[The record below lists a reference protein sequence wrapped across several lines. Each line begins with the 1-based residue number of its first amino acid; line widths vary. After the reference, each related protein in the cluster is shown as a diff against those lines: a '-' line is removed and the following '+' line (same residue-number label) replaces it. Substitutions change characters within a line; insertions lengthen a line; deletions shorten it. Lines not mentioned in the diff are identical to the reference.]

1 MTKKYLKK
9 IIAQNSDDLRTISAI
24 CSEALVNQSEIKYL
38 KKNKVFLIPI
48 ERLHK
53 EDNKNKNV
61 IRSIIKFDYIDAS
74 KSKNIDLNNK
84 DKTLKMLA
92 IDIFKKDQNYEI
104 VLLFLNN
111 EAITLT
117 SEVIE
122 VTLEDLNE
130 TLWELLIAKE
140 AKILK
145 IYNQYLM

>member
-61 IRSIIKFDYIDAS
+61 IKSIIKFDYIDAS
-74 KSKNIDLNNK
+74 RSKNINLSNK
-84 DKTLKMLA
+84 DKTLKILA

-104 VLLFLNN
+104 VLLFFNN

-122 VTLEDLNE
+122 VTLEDLDE
-130 TLWELLIAKE
+130 TL
-140 AKILK
+140 
-145 IYNQYLM
+145 

>member
-24 CSEALVNQSEIKYL
+24 CSEALVNQAEIKYL

-74 KSKNIDLNNK
+74 KSKNIDFNNK

-104 VLLFLNN
+104 VLLFFNN

-122 VTLEDLNE
+122 VTLEDLE
-130 TLWELLIAKE
+130 EML
-140 AKILK
+140 
-145 IYNQYLM
+145 

>member
-9 IIAQNSDDLRTISAI
+9 IIAQNSEDLRTISAI

-48 ERLHK
+48 ESPHI
-53 EDNKNKNV
+53 ENNKNKNV
-61 IRSIIKFDYIDAS
+61 IKSIIKFDYIDAS
-74 KSKNIDLNNK
+74 RSKNIDLNNK
-84 DKTLKMLA
+84 DKTLKIFA

-104 VLLFLNN
+104 VLLFFNN

-130 TLWELLIAKE
+130 TL
-140 AKILK
+140 
-145 IYNQYLM
+145 

>member
-9 IIAQNSDDLRTISAI
+9 IIAQNSEDLRTISAI

-48 ERLHK
+48 ERSQK
-53 EDNKNKNV
+53 ENNKNKNV
-61 IRSIIKFDYIDAS
+61 IKSIIKFDYIDAS
-74 KSKNIDLNNK
+74 RSKNIDLNNK
-84 DKTLKMLA
+84 DKTLKIFA

-104 VLLFLNN
+104 VLLFFNN

-122 VTLEDLNE
+122 VTLEDLDE
-130 TLWELLIAKE
+130 TL
-140 AKILK
+140 
-145 IYNQYLM
+145 

>member
-1 MTKKYLKK
+1 MKK
-9 IIAQNSDDLRTISAI
+9 IIAQNSEDLRTISAI

-104 VLLFLNN
+104 VLLFFNN

-122 VTLEDLNE
+122 VTLEDLDE
-130 TLWELLIAKE
+130 TL
-140 AKILK
+140 
-145 IYNQYLM
+145 

>member
-1 MTKKYLKK
+1 MKK
-9 IIAQNSDDLRTISAI
+9 IIAQNSEDLRTISAI

-61 IRSIIKFDYIDAS
+61 IKSIIKFDYIDAS

-104 VLLFLNN
+104 VLLFFNN

-122 VTLEDLNE
+122 VTLEDLDE
-130 TLWELLIAKE
+130 TL
-140 AKILK
+140 
-145 IYNQYLM
+145 

>member
-9 IIAQNSDDLRTISAI
+9 IIAQNSEDLRTISAI

-48 ERLHK
+48 ERSQK
-53 EDNKNKNV
+53 ENNKNKNV
-61 IRSIIKFDYIDAS
+61 IKSIIKFDYIDAS
-74 KSKNIDLNNK
+74 RSKNIDLNNT
-84 DKTLKMLA
+84 DKTLKIFA

-104 VLLFLNN
+104 VLLFFNN

-122 VTLEDLNE
+122 VTLEDLDE
-130 TLWELLIAKE
+130 TL
-140 AKILK
+140 
-145 IYNQYLM
+145 

>member
-1 MTKKYLKK
+1 LTKKYLKK
-9 IIAQNSDDLRTISAI
+9 IIAQNSEDLTTISAI

-53 EDNKNKNV
+53 EDKNNKIV
-61 IRSIIKFDYIDAS
+61 IKSIIKFDYIDAS
-74 KSKNIDLNNK
+74 RSKNIDLNNK
-84 DKTLKMLA
+84 DKTLKILA

-104 VLLFLNN
+104 VLLFFNN

-122 VTLEDLNE
+122 VTLEDLE
-130 TLWELLIAKE
+130 EML
-140 AKILK
+140 
-145 IYNQYLM
+145 

>member
-9 IIAQNSDDLRTISAI
+9 IIAQNSEDLRTISAI

-48 ERLHK
+48 ERHHK
-53 EDNKNKNV
+53 ENNKNNNIIK
-61 IRSIIKFDYIDAS
+61 SIIKFDYIDAS
-74 KSKNIDLNNK
+74 RSKNINLSNK
-84 DKTLKMLA
+84 DKTLKILA

-130 TLWELLIAKE
+130 TL
-140 AKILK
+140 
-145 IYNQYLM
+145 

>member
-9 IIAQNSDDLRTISAI
+9 IIAQNSEDLRTISAI

-48 ERLHK
+48 ERYHK
-53 EDNKNKNV
+53 ENNKNKNV
-61 IRSIIKFDYIDAS
+61 IKSIIKFDYIDAS
-74 KSKNIDLNNK
+74 RSKNIDLNNK
-84 DKTLKMLA
+84 DKTLKIFA

-104 VLLFLNN
+104 VLLFFNN

-122 VTLEDLNE
+122 VTLEDLDE
-130 TLWELLIAKE
+130 TL
-140 AKILK
+140 
-145 IYNQYLM
+145 

>member
-24 CSEALVNQSEIKYL
+24 CSEALVNQAEIKYL

-104 VLLFLNN
+104 VLLFFNN

-122 VTLEDLNE
+122 VTLEDLE
-130 TLWELLIAKE
+130 EML
-140 AKILK
+140 
-145 IYNQYLM
+145 

>member
-24 CSEALVNQSEIKYL
+24 CSEALVNQAEIKYL

-53 EDNKNKNV
+53 EDNKSKNV

-104 VLLFLNN
+104 VLLFFNN

-122 VTLEDLNE
+122 VTLEDLDE
-130 TLWELLIAKE
+130 TL
-140 AKILK
+140 
-145 IYNQYLM
+145 

>member
-1 MTKKYLKK
+1 MKK
-9 IIAQNSDDLRTISAI
+9 IIAQNSEDLRTISAI

-53 EDNKNKNV
+53 EDNKSKNV

-104 VLLFLNN
+104 VLLFFNN

-122 VTLEDLNE
+122 VTLEDLNK
-130 TLWELLIAKE
+130 TL
-140 AKILK
+140 
-145 IYNQYLM
+145 

>member
-9 IIAQNSDDLRTISAI
+9 IIAQNSEDLRIISAI
-24 CSEALVNQSEIKYL
+24 CSAALVNQSEIKYL

-104 VLLFLNN
+104 VLLFFNN

-122 VTLEDLNE
+122 VTLEDLE
-130 TLWELLIAKE
+130 EML
-140 AKILK
+140 
-145 IYNQYLM
+145 

>member
-9 IIAQNSDDLRTISAI
+9 IIAQNSEDLRTISAI

-48 ERLHK
+48 ERSNK
-53 EDNKNKNV
+53 ENNKNKNV
-61 IRSIIKFDYIDAS
+61 IKSIIKFDYIDAS
-74 KSKNIDLNNK
+74 RSKNIDLNNK
-84 DKTLKMLA
+84 DKTLKIFA

-104 VLLFLNN
+104 VLLFFNN

-122 VTLEDLNE
+122 VTLEDLDE
-130 TLWELLIAKE
+130 TL
-140 AKILK
+140 
-145 IYNQYLM
+145 

>member
-1 MTKKYLKK
+1 MKK
-9 IIAQNSDDLRTISAI
+9 IIAQNSEDLRTISAI

-61 IRSIIKFDYIDAS
+61 IKSIIKFDYIDAS
-74 KSKNIDLNNK
+74 RSKNIDLNNK
-84 DKTLKMLA
+84 DKTLKILA

-104 VLLFLNN
+104 VLLFFNN

-122 VTLEDLNE
+122 VTLEDLDE
-130 TLWELLIAKE
+130 TL
-140 AKILK
+140 
-145 IYNQYLM
+145 

>member
-104 VLLFLNN
+104 VLLFFNN

-122 VTLEDLNE
+122 VTLEDLE
-130 TLWELLIAKE
+130 EML
-140 AKILK
+140 
-145 IYNQYLM
+145 

>member
-1 MTKKYLKK
+1 MKK
-9 IIAQNSDDLRTISAI
+9 IIAQNSEDLRTISAI

-61 IRSIIKFDYIDAS
+61 IKSIIKFDYIDAS
-74 KSKNIDLNNK
+74 RSKNINLSNK
-84 DKTLKMLA
+84 DKTLKILA

-104 VLLFLNN
+104 VLLFFNN

-122 VTLEDLNE
+122 VTLEDLDE
-130 TLWELLIAKE
+130 TL
-140 AKILK
+140 
-145 IYNQYLM
+145 

>member
-104 VLLFLNN
+104 VLLFFNN

-130 TLWELLIAKE
+130 TL
-140 AKILK
+140 
-145 IYNQYLM
+145 

>member
-9 IIAQNSDDLRTISAI
+9 IIAQNSEDLRTISAI

-48 ERLHK
+48 ERSHK
-53 EDNKNKNV
+53 ENNKNKNV
-61 IRSIIKFDYIDAS
+61 IKSIIKFDYIDAS
-74 KSKNIDLNNK
+74 RSKNIDLNNK
-84 DKTLKMLA
+84 DKTLKIFA

-104 VLLFLNN
+104 VLLFFNN

-122 VTLEDLNE
+122 VTLEDLDE
-130 TLWELLIAKE
+130 TL
-140 AKILK
+140 
-145 IYNQYLM
+145 

>member
-1 MTKKYLKK
+1 MKK

-61 IRSIIKFDYIDAS
+61 IKSIIKFDYIDAS

-104 VLLFLNN
+104 VLLFFNN

-122 VTLEDLNE
+122 VTLEDLDE
-130 TLWELLIAKE
+130 TL
-140 AKILK
+140 
-145 IYNQYLM
+145 

>member
-48 ERLHK
+48 ERPHK

-61 IRSIIKFDYIDAS
+61 IKSIIKFDYIDAS
-74 KSKNIDLNNK
+74 RSKNIDLNNK
-84 DKTLKMLA
+84 DKTLKIFA

-104 VLLFLNN
+104 VLLFFNN

-122 VTLEDLNE
+122 VTLEDLDE
-130 TLWELLIAKE
+130 TL
-140 AKILK
+140 
-145 IYNQYLM
+145 

>member
-104 VLLFLNN
+104 VLLFFNN

-122 VTLEDLNE
+122 VTLEDLDE
-130 TLWELLIAKE
+130 TL
-140 AKILK
+140 
-145 IYNQYLM
+145 

>member
-53 EDNKNKNV
+53 EDNKSKNV

-104 VLLFLNN
+104 VLLFFNN

-122 VTLEDLNE
+122 VTLEDLDE
-130 TLWELLIAKE
+130 TL
-140 AKILK
+140 
-145 IYNQYLM
+145 